1 MKHILANWKITRY
14 ADGTLRRPHM
24 SDDPEGEQN
33 WDRNDSWAQQVII
46 QNVTSSQMNHIGS
59 KNMAAEMYSALVD
72 MLENKAHQM
81 VTHIQTLLYETV
93 WDEGRQQQQPIEALG
108 HFEVILGTSKL
119 IPEQRIPHLQH
130 LLQIYYI
137 CVPTTFMADICWAL

>member
-1 MKHILANWKITRY
+1 
-14 ADGTLRRPHM
+14 M

-33 WDRNDSWAQQVII
+33 WDRNDGWAQQVII

-81 VTHIQTLLYETV
+81 VTHIQMLLYETV
-93 WDEGRQQQQPIEALG
+93 
-108 HFEVILGTSKL
+108 
-119 IPEQRIPHLQH
+119 
-130 LLQIYYI
+130 
-137 CVPTTFMADICWAL
+137 